1 VTTAEKHRK
10 KGEKKDHC
18 SLQTF
23 LAMLCLWAIRYCWE
37 HCKFGVLWVAVMVEV
52 LPTDAQKE
60 LHAAWERLSKGKG
73 IWQWKGHSPES
84 PPAQFVNCSTVTG
97 QDAPGGDLRNLLPP
111 TQTNSF
117 IAHFIPTPEP

>member
-1 VTTAEKHRK
+1 
-10 KGEKKDHC
+10 
-18 SLQTF
+18 
-23 LAMLCLWAIRYCWE
+23 
-37 HCKFGVLWVAVMVEV
+37 MVEV

-117 IAHFIPTPEP
+117 IAHFIPTPEPEVIILLCLLHNFTLCLNQSFNESYSALS